1 MGKRQRFTQEFKR
14 EALRLWKSSGR
25 PAAAVARELGLRRN
39 HLYKWATQVEA
50 HGEAAFPG
58 SGKRP
63 TPEDEIA
70 RLRRE
75 VARLRE
81 ERDILKKAA
90 RFLCQGVRMRYAFI
104 RTAPAGHPVGRLCRV
119 LGVSRSGYYAW
130 RTRPASARSA
140 ANAQLLG
147 AIRELHAQTKERYGA
162 VKLWHALHAAGIRCG
177 RHRVARLRR
186 LHGITARRVRRFRTL
201 VEHHQLPPPAPNRL
215 PAVGP
220 VAARDQVWA
229 GDLTTIA
236 TRAGWL
242 YLAVVLDQYSRRIV
256 GWAMGAKPD
265 RHLAVHALTMAVA
278 RRRPLPGLIHHTD
291 QGPQYAS
298 QAYRQLLEQ
307 RGLTASMSRKGRC
320 ADNARVESFFSTL
333 KNELVH
339 DRDYRTREEAQAE
352 VFEFIEIFY
361 NRQRLHQSL
370 GYRSPVTFEATPCP

>member
-1 MGKRQRFTQEFKR
+1 
-14 EALRLWKSSGR
+14 
-25 PAAAVARELGLRRN
+25 
-39 HLYKWATQVEA
+39 
-50 HGEAAFPG
+50 
-58 SGKRP
+58 
-63 TPEDEIA
+63 
-70 RLRRE
+70 
-75 VARLRE
+75 
-81 ERDILKKAA
+81 
-90 RFLCQGVRMRYAFI
+90 MRYAFI
-104 RTAPAGHPVGRLCRV
+104 GTEQGRHRVGRLCQV
-119 LGVSRSGYYAW
+119 LRVSRSGYYAW
-130 RTRPASARSA
+130 RTRPASARSQ
-140 ANAQLLG
+140 ANGQLLD
-147 AIRELHAQTKERYGA
+147 AMRSLHAQTKERYGA

-186 LHGITARRVRRFRTL
+186 LHGMTARRVRRFRIM

-215 PAVGP
+215 KAVGP
-220 VAARDQVWA
+220 LAARDRVWA

-242 YLAVVLDQYSRRIV
+242 YLAVVLDLYSRRIV
-256 GWAMGAKPD
+256 GWAMGTKPD
-265 RHLAVHALTMAVA
+265 RHLAVTALTMAVA

-298 QAYRQLLEQ
+298 QAYRRLLEQ

-320 ADNARVESFFSTL
+320 ADNAMVESFFSTL

-370 GYRSPVTFEATPCP
+370 GYRSPETFEATPCPLTRCPRNRG